1 MFKVLSALV
10 RDGHRPDVVTYTTL
24 LKHFGKRGDG
34 VAARWLMREME
45 ADANVRVDA
54 SAVNALVDALC
65 RGGRTREATEVARA
79 MLDSPIL
86 RPDANTYGALLD
98 GFARVGDDRSA
109 AALYA
114 ALKRRGEGADRR
126 GWSPSWRDD
135 EEKNFSGEKDFSAGA
150 SARAR
155 APDARMRAAVVAAC
169 ATSVARYSA
178 EQRTTCLEV
187 TEVREHLPRASPAS
201 SRR

>member
-1 MFKVLSALV
+1 
-10 RDGHRPDVVTYTTL
+10 
-24 LKHFGKRGDG
+24 
-34 VAARWLMREME
+34 
-45 ADANVRVDA
+45 
-54 SAVNALVDALC
+54 
-65 RGGRTREATEVARA
+65 

-135 EEKNFSGEKDFSAGA
+135 EEKNFSGEKDFSAERVCA

-155 APDARMRAAVVAAC
+155 DARARA
-169 ATSVARYSA
+169 R
-178 EQRTTCLEV
+178 RRRGG
-187 TEVREHLPRASPAS
+187 VRGERRPILGGNGNIRRV
-201 SRR
+201 SR